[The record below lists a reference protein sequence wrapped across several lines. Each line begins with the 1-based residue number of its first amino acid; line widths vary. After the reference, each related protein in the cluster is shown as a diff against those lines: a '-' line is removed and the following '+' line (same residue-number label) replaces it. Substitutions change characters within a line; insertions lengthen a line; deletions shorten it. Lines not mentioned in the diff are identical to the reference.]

1 MYFSVAVYLP
11 FPLKLISTYYFVGK
25 TQRRKMGLAAE
36 DFVELCLSALVAA
49 WVYFRYYLNVF
60 DYQNKFIIN
69 DPSLYSSG

>member
-1 MYFSVAVYLP
+1 MHFSVAVYLP

-49 WVYFRYYLNVF
+49 WVYFRFYLNVF